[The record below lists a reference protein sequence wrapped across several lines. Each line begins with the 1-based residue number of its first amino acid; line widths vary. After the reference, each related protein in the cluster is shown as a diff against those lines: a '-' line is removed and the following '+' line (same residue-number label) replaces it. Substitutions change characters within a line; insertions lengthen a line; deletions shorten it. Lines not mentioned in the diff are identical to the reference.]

1 VIDFKD
7 ISDLS
12 PAPRRTPTS
21 VLWAM
26 AAVVCAGS
34 AALIWAV
41 PADNHLAEMTH
52 SQSRPNHAVTKPA
65 APPASTSS
73 RSPAQ

>member
-12 PAPRRTPTS
+12 PAPRQTPTS

-26 AAVVCAGS
+26 AAVVCVGS
-34 AALIWAV
+34 AALIWAE
-41 PADNHLAEMTH
+41 PADNQLAEMTH
-52 SQSRPNHAVTKPA
+52 SQSRPNDAVTKPV
-65 APPASTSS
+65 APPASTPSQ
-73 RSPAQ
+73 SPAQ